1 MLRAS
6 KPELVASETLKQRE
20 LVIEESPS
28 PEVEAEQQDV
38 KRRYQGL
45 TSVLIFESGIPHRS
59 LPRVSTVKSTSVPL
73 RFA

>member
-1 MLRAS
+1 
-6 KPELVASETLKQRE
+6 
-20 LVIEESPS
+20 VIEESPS